1 MASSSMVFGVYAPQ
15 TSADGS
21 EMLQAQLRAWLPML
35 ACATLVA
42 LESSSYLGSDHTSAP
57 LRRLA
62 EALCGYGVD
71 AHWGLIHH
79 AIRKTGHFMGY
90 GIFSLLCFRGFWL
103 SLQSAASRMPRQLLA
118 HGLAILA
125 TFLVA
130 SADEFHQS
138 FLPNRCGQFSDVLL
152 DTFGGVAL
160 CFLLF
165 LAMQAV
171 VWLKQARA
179 KEVCRRKPACVEATA

>member
-15 TSADGS
+15 TSPSG
-21 EMLQAQLRAWLPML
+21 QTQLHVLLRTWLPAL
-35 ACATLVA
+35 AYLVLFA
-42 LESSSYLGSDHTSAP
+42 VESTSYLGNDHTSAP

-62 EALCGYGVD
+62 ESLCGYGVD

-103 SLQSAASRMPRQLLA
+103 SLKAAPSQISRQLWA

-138 FLPNRCGQFSDVLL
+138 FLPNRYGQFSDVML
-152 DTFGGVAL
+152 DTCGAVAL

-171 VWLKQARA
+171 EGRRQARVRA
-179 KEVCRRKPACVEATA
+179 VCRRVEATA